1 MKITFLGAARM
12 VTGSCYLLEA
22 NYKRILI
29 DCGMYQGSKLIK
41 TFNEREFAF
50 DPRLID
56 AVVLTHAHIDHSGLL
71 PKLVKQGFKGRIHST
86 RVTEELCEIL
96 LPDSARIQ
104 ESEAERANRKGMR
117 AGKPEVKP
125 LYTVDE
131 AETALK
137 HFEPHTYNEKIEL
150 FNGIGFTFRNAGHI
164 LGSAFIEFCITEN
177 GKETKIVFSGDVGQP
192 GQPIIKD
199 PSRVPQAD
207 FIITESTYGNRVHPV
222 YDREEELR
230 KIVVEAAARGGN
242 LIIPAF
248 AVGRTQIMLYYL
260 KKLMEAK
267 RIPEIPIVID
277 SPMATKATQLTLMNP
292 DEYDDEAQTIYNK
305 DGNLLSLPQ
314 ISFTQS
320 VDESRALNFMP
331 SPMIIISAS
340 GMADAGRVLHHLKH
354 NLWRV
359 DSTVLFAGFQAE
371 GSLGRLLIDGAK
383 RVRIM
388 GEDIVVKAKIQYM
401 EGFSAHADKNQML
414 DWFKAMEKRPKAF
427 FVIHGEYDAAFNFAE
442 ELQRNLGTATAI
454 PQYGDSVVIDGT
466 EWRMETSHLIP
477 EELPEGQELHEALR
491 KFERDIA
498 LYKTRIEQITARDSS
513 KTSEIRKKLEKA
525 KKYVDEMLKNV

>member
-22 NYKRILI
+22 DYKRILI

-50 DPRLID
+50 DPKLID

-71 PKLVKQGFKGRIHST
+71 PKLVKQGFNGRIHST
-86 RVTEELCEIL
+86 RVTKELCEIL
-96 LPDSARIQ
+96 LPDSAHIQ
-104 ESEAERANRKGMR
+104 ESEAETANRKGMR

-137 HFEPHTYNEKIEL
+137 HFETHTNNEKIEL
-150 FNGIGFTFRNAGHI
+150 YDGIDFTFRNAGHI
-164 LGSAFIEFCITEN
+164 LGSAFIEFSITEN
-177 GKETKIVFSGDVGQP
+177 GKETKIVFSGDVGQH

-199 PSRVPQAD
+199 PSRVPHAD
-207 FIITESTYGNRVHPV
+207 FIITESTYGDRVHPV

-230 KIVVEAAARGGN
+230 KIVVEAVARGGN

-267 RIPEIPIVID
+267 KIPEIPIVID

-314 ISFTQS
+314 IRFTQS
-320 VDESRALNFMP
+320 VEESRALNFMP

-354 NLWRV
+354 NLWRA

-388 GEDIVVKAKIQYM
+388 GEEIVVKAKIQFM

-414 DWFKAMEKRPKAF
+414 EWFRAMEKRPKAF
-427 FVIHGEYDAAFNFAE
+427 FVVHGDHDAAFNFAE

-454 PQYGDSVVIDGT
+454 PQYGDSVVIEGT
-466 EWRMETSHLIP
+466 DWHMETSHLIP

-498 LYKTRIEQITARDSS
+498 RYKTRIEQITARDSS
-513 KTSEIRKKLEKA
+513 KATDIRKKIEKA
-525 KKYVDEMLKNV
+525 KKYVDEILKNV

>member
-1 MKITFLGAARM
+1 
-12 VTGSCYLLEA
+12 
-22 NYKRILI
+22 
-29 DCGMYQGSKLIK
+29 
-41 TFNEREFAF
+41 
-50 DPRLID
+50 
-56 AVVLTHAHIDHSGLL
+56 
-71 PKLVKQGFKGRIHST
+71 
-86 RVTEELCEIL
+86 
-96 LPDSARIQ
+96 
-104 ESEAERANRKGMR
+104 
-117 AGKPEVKP
+117 
-125 LYTVDE
+125 
-131 AETALK
+131 
-137 HFEPHTYNEKIEL
+137 
-150 FNGIGFTFRNAGHI
+150 
-164 LGSAFIEFCITEN
+164 
-177 GKETKIVFSGDVGQP
+177 
-192 GQPIIKD
+192 
-199 PSRVPQAD
+199 
-207 FIITESTYGNRVHPV
+207 
-222 YDREEELR
+222 
-230 KIVVEAAARGGN
+230 VEAVARGGN

-260 KKLMEAK
+260 KQLMEEK
-267 RIPEIPIVID
+267 KIPEIPIVID

-305 DGNLLSLPQ
+305 EGNLLSLPQ
-314 ISFTQS
+314 IRYTQS

-354 NLWRV
+354 NLWRA

-388 GEDIVVKAKIQYM
+388 GEEIVVKAKIQYM

-414 DWFKAMEKRPKAF
+414 EWFRAMEKRPKAF
-427 FVIHGEYDAAFNFAE
+427 FVVHGEHDAAFNFAE

-466 EWRMETSHLIP
+466 EWKMETSHLIP
-477 EELPEGQELHEALR
+477 AELPEGQELHEALR

-513 KTSEIRKKLEKA
+513 KTAEIRKKLEKA

>member
-1 MKITFLGAARM
+1 M
-12 VTGSCYLLEA
+12 
-22 NYKRILI
+22 
-29 DCGMYQGSKLIK
+29 
-41 TFNEREFAF
+41 
-50 DPRLID
+50 
-56 AVVLTHAHIDHSGLL
+56 
-71 PKLVKQGFKGRIHST
+71 
-86 RVTEELCEIL
+86 
-96 LPDSARIQ
+96 
-104 ESEAERANRKGMR
+104 
-117 AGKPEVKP
+117 
-125 LYTVDE
+125 
-131 AETALK
+131 
-137 HFEPHTYNEKIEL
+137 
-150 FNGIGFTFRNAGHI
+150 
-164 LGSAFIEFCITEN
+164 
-177 GKETKIVFSGDVGQP
+177 
-192 GQPIIKD
+192 
-199 PSRVPQAD
+199 
-207 FIITESTYGNRVHPV
+207 
-222 YDREEELR
+222 
-230 KIVVEAAARGGN
+230 
-242 LIIPAF
+242 
-248 AVGRTQIMLYYL
+248 
-260 KKLMEAK
+260 
-267 RIPEIPIVID
+267 ID

>member
-50 DPRLID
+50 DPKLID

-96 LPDSARIQ
+96 LPDSAHIQ

-137 HFEPHTYNEKIEL
+137 HFEPHIYNEKIEL
-150 FNGIGFTFRNAGHI
+150 YNGIGFTFRNAGHI

-207 FIITESTYGNRVHPV
+207 FIITESTYGDRVHPV

-230 KIVVEAAARGGN
+230 KIVVEAVAQRVA
-242 LIIPAF
+242 
-248 AVGRTQIMLYYL
+248 Q
-260 KKLMEAK
+260 
-267 RIPEIPIVID
+267 RI
-277 SPMATKATQLTLMNP
+277 
-292 DEYDDEAQTIYNK
+292 
-305 DGNLLSLPQ
+305 
-314 ISFTQS
+314 
-320 VDESRALNFMP
+320 R
-331 SPMIIISAS
+331 
-340 GMADAGRVLHHLKH
+340 H
-354 NLWRV
+354 
-359 DSTVLFAGFQAE
+359 
-371 GSLGRLLIDGAK
+371 
-383 RVRIM
+383 
-388 GEDIVVKAKIQYM
+388 
-401 EGFSAHADKNQML
+401 
-414 DWFKAMEKRPKAF
+414 
-427 FVIHGEYDAAFNFAE
+427 
-442 ELQRNLGTATAI
+442 
-454 PQYGDSVVIDGT
+454 
-466 EWRMETSHLIP
+466 
-477 EELPEGQELHEALR
+477 
-491 KFERDIA
+491 
-498 LYKTRIEQITARDSS
+498 
-513 KTSEIRKKLEKA
+513 
-525 KKYVDEMLKNV
+525 